1 MKASLTNRRL
11 FCHLFL
17 IGKKIGKFE
26 KYGKSNIDTII
37 IRCRQGLRIST
48 YILFSLMPTL
58 HFPISFIQEDHS
70 SYCNNASIQQIFSP
84 YFQALQVYAHKEK
97 GKIDASQNI
106 W

>member
-1 MKASLTNRRL
+1 MKASLTNRQL
-11 FCHLFL
+11 FYHLFL
-17 IGKKIGKFE
+17 IRKKIGKFE

-37 IRCRQGLRIST
+37 IRCRQVLHIST
-48 YILFSLMPTL
+48 YIMFSLMPMP

-70 SYCNNASIQQIFSP
+70 SYCNNASIQQIFFP
-84 YFQALQVYAHKEK
+84 YFQGLQVYARKEK

>member
-48 YILFSLMPTL
+48 YILFSLMSAL

-84 YFQALQVYAHKEK
+84 CFQVLQVYARKEK